1 MSVSKHDLETLE
13 LFLDGELSEAGVE
26 QLKRRLASES
36 ALSDVMTSLR
46 RDREQRRSA
55 MSLAFASD
63 AASVERL
70 VKSVRTMPVYVE
82 ETPAKIDSDAID
94 RASRAIATRRA
105 SLGSV
110 MWRYAGV
117 AAACVAVGVTI
128 GSLLERG
135 PSPDRPL
142 TETFVNRAGIITS
155 NASMTAEPQGLF
167 VVALRDPKSGEI
179 VQRVAF
185 HSRQDAEAWI
195 NRLIELQKGRYA
207 VDPQPAMMSE
217 PY

>member
-1 MSVSKHDLETLE
+1 MSVSKHDLEMLE
-13 LFLDGELSEAGVE
+13 LFLDGELSQAAGE
-26 QLKRRLASES
+26 QLERRLASDT
-36 ALSDVMTSLR
+36 ALSGVMASLR

-70 VKSVRTMPVYVE
+70 VRSVRTMPVYVE
-82 ETPAKIDSDAID
+82 ETPVDPDAD
-94 RASRAIATRRA
+94 VVERASRAIATRR
-105 SLGSV
+105 SRFGSV

-117 AAACVAVGVTI
+117 AAACVAVGITI

-155 NASMTAEPQGLF
+155 NASMTVEPQGLF